1 MKDSEKEFGKALV
14 GVQAAI
20 HELEMAFERMNE
32 LILQYASEF
41 REIVNSLNALSL
53 ERYERHSVRNPYPPY
68 RERLHPR
75 PRHAQKPYWFRIR
88 SNPQKRGYHR
98 P

>member
-1 MKDSEKEFGKALV
+1 MKDSEKEFGKVLV

-53 ERYERHSVRNPYPPY
+53 ERYERHPVHNPYPPY

-75 PRHAQKPYWFRIR
+75 TRHARKTVWFRIR
-88 SNPQKRGYHR
+88 SNPQRRGYHK